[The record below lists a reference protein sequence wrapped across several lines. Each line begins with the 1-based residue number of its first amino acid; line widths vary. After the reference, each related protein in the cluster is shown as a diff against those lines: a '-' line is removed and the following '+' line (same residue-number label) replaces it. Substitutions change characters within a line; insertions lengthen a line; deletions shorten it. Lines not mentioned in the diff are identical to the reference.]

1 MAVLALVLTG
11 RSRRCTACPTDRAVV
26 PNAVQRHHPYSPKCV
41 EGVFSEVR
49 ITPVQPLGHPRLRSV
64 ALAEE
69 FDTLEPKVL
78 AALERVKEASKV
90 RSCVS
95 DEVGA

>member
-1 MAVLALVLTG
+1 MLTI
-11 RSRRCTACPTDRAVV
+11 PYL
-26 PNAVQRHHPYSPKCV
+26 PNVGER
-41 EGVFSEVR
+41 VFSDVR

-78 AALERVKEASKV
+78 AALERVKEGRARYVVEYPMNSEHGLRGVK
-90 RSCVS
+90 SP
-95 DEVGA
+95 G

>member
-1 MAVLALVLTG
+1 VLTI
-11 RSRRCTACPTDRAVV
+11 
-26 PNAVQRHHPYSPKCV
+26 PYSPNV
-41 EGVFSEVR
+41 GEGVFSDVR

-78 AALERVKEASKV
+78 AALERVKEESKV
-90 RSCVS
+90 RRVDYPMKSEHGSRGVKS
-95 DEVGA
+95 PG